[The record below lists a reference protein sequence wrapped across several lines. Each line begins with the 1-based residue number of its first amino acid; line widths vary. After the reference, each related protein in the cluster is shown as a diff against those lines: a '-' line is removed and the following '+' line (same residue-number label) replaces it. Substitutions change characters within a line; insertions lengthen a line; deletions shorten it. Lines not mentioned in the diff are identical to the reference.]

1 MVSNFPFA
9 VYVWRRKL
17 PRWAAE
23 RQLLAAHIDPAVAP
37 TTTTMANGAGNA
49 ALSFL
54 PHAVF

>member
-23 RQLLAAHIDPAVAP
+23 RQLLAAHIDPAVAA
-37 TTTTMANGAGNA
+37 TTMANGAGNA